1 MATRVGGVGPEW
13 VWVNEVVNLIDRRLA
28 AEDMSLSEFARRVSA
43 RYGMGAETVE
53 RRVRAARRSGGVM
66 NIHTADRYLVMLDC
80 HLRDLP
86 CYRDA
91 VDGVL
96 PREAWPRRT

>member
-13 VWVNEVVNLIDRRLA
+13 VWVNEVVRLIDRRLA
-28 AEDMSLSEFARRVSA
+28 AEDMSLSEFARRVGERHGLA
-43 RYGMGAETVE
+43 AETVE
-53 RRVRAARRSGGVM
+53 RRVRAARTSEGVM
-66 NIHTADRYLVMLDC
+66 NVHTADRYLVLLDC

-96 PREAWPRRT
+96 PREHWPRRA